1 MIDDNDEYAELF
13 RPRLGGTEA
22 GASWDDVARGFG
34 ALGRTLGEAFRAAWE
49 RDPLTSQLS
58 ARVAAL
64 AEEVARAAD
73 SNSVTPETE
82 RVRSELTRM
91 TASLRSAIDAASAQA
106 RPELVALLE
115 RANAELRRVS
125 GLDEAR

>member
-13 RPRLGGTEA
+13 RPRSGRAETET
-22 GASWDDVARGFG
+22 SWDDVARGFG

-58 ARVAAL
+58 AGVASL
-64 AEEVARAAD
+64 VDEVTRAAEA
-73 SNSVTPETE
+73 NAVTPETE
-82 RVRSELTRM
+82 RVRSDLTRM
-91 TASLRSAIDAASAQA
+91 TTALRSAIDSASAQA

-115 RANAELRRVS
+115 RTNAQLRRLS
-125 GLDEAR
+125 GLDDAS